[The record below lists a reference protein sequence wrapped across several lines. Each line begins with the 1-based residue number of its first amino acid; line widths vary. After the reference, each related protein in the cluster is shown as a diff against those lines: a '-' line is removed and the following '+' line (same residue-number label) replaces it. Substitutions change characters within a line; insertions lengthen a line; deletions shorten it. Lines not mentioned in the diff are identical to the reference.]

1 MIPRLIVD
9 AHEDIAYSAIAL
21 GRDYCRSAEETRRQ
35 EGDTPREGT
44 ATIGL
49 PDALRGNVRVIFA
62 TVYVAPA
69 SSSPKFSGSVYATA
83 EEADAAARE
92 QLAFYNQLARDS
104 RVSLIETRRDLEQVV
119 SAPEPRLGLVLLME
133 GADPIILP
141 DDAAGWFAAGVRIVG
156 PAWHATRYAGGT
168 GAPGPLTPLG
178 RALMQ
183 QLEGAGF
190 ILDTSHLAEESFFEA
205 LSLFHG
211 TVIASHSNARKFVP
225 TDRQLSDEM
234 IRALVARDGVIGA
247 VFFNRFIKP
256 GASREEVALSDV
268 VTHIRHVCDLAGDT
282 RHAAI
287 GTDLDGGF
295 GVEQTPREIDTVADL
310 YKLGDAL
317 SAANFGDQDIENILG
332 GNWLRV
338 LRRALPE
345 E

>member
-1 MIPRLIVD
+1 MIPRLIID

-21 GRDYCRSAEETRRQ
+21 GRDYLQSAAETRTQ
-35 EGDTPREGT
+35 EGATPREGS

-62 TVYVAPA
+62 TIYVAPA
-69 SSSPKFSGSVYATA
+69 SSSPKFSGSMYSTA
-83 EEADAAARE
+83 QEAEAAANE
-92 QLAFYNQLARDS
+92 QLAYYVQLAQDP
-104 RVSLIETRRDLEQVV
+104 RVLIIKTRADLEQVV
-119 SAPEPRLGLVLLME
+119 NATTPRVGLVLLME
-133 GADPIILP
+133 GADPIVRP
-141 DDAAGWFAAGVRIVG
+141 EDTPAWFKAGVRVVG

-168 GAPGPLTPLG
+168 GAPGPLTQLG
-178 RALMQ
+178 RALML
-183 QLEGAGF
+183 QLERAGF

-205 LSLFHG
+205 LSLFNG
-211 TVIASHSNARKFVP
+211 PVIASHSNARRFVP

-247 VFFNRFIKP
+247 VFFSRFIKP
-256 GASREEVALSDV
+256 KAERAEVSLADV

-287 GTDLDGGF
+287 GTDFDGGF

-310 YKLGDAL
+310 QKLGEAL
-317 SAANFGDQDIENILG
+317 SAAKFGDADIENILS

-338 LRRALPE
+338 LQRALPE
-345 E
+345 G